1 MGMADE
7 MMREYPPS
15 LAGAAKMKEGV
26 PSGFAFFAFEWLG
39 DRPDDWDVM
48 KLTGAV
54 LREAKSGPRKGERVI
69 PVKGTERT
77 VFVTSEEI
85 KRAQCPPQ
93 PADVTAS
100 SAAS

>member
-1 MGMADE
+1 MADE
-7 MMREYPPS
+7 MMTNYPPS
-15 LAGAAKMKEGV
+15 LACAAKMKGGV

-39 DRPDDWDVM
+39 DSPDGWDVM

-69 PVKGTERT
+69 QVKGAERV

-85 KRAQCPPQ
+85 KRAERTPKPT
-93 PADVTAS
+93 DG
-100 SAAS
+100 AAVQR